1 MILGIKNKHLNN
13 DVLKQIWSFISFKSN
28 PHLLILNKYN
38 YISNRPIT
46 KINNI
51 DSYIRF
57 LIRNDYNFLFSFL
70 LLNTIIKKI
79 NINKTYK
86 YKKEKYKNYIHFL
99 RGLCINYNS
108 NKCKILL
115 INFENNFNNYNNY
128 NKGNNK

>member
-1 MILGIKNKHLNN
+1 MLLGIKNKYLNN

-70 LLNTIIKKI
+70 LLNTIIKKK
-79 NINKTYK
+79 NINKPYK

-115 INFENNFNNYNNY
+115 INLENNYNY
-128 NKGNNK
+128 NNK

>member
-115 INFENNFNNYNNY
+115 INFENNFNNYN
-128 NKGNNK
+128 KGNNK

>member
-1 MILGIKNKHLNN
+1 MILGIKNEILNN
-13 DVLKQIWSFISFKSN
+13 DILNEIWSFISFEKTPN
-28 PHLLILNKYN
+28 LLMLNKN
-38 YISNRPIT
+38 YYINYRQYTKISN
-46 KINNI
+46 KNK
-51 DSYIRF
+51 YARF

-115 INFENNFNNYNNY
+115 INFEKNFNNYNNY

>member
-1 MILGIKNKHLNN
+1 MILGIKNKYLNN

-70 LLNTIIKKI
+70 LLNTITKKI

-99 RGLCINYNS
+99 RSLCINYNS

-115 INFENNFNNYNNY
+115 INFENNFNNYN
-128 NKGNNK
+128 KGNNK

>member
-1 MILGIKNKHLNN
+1 MILGIKNKYLNN

-99 RGLCINYNS
+99 RSLCINYNS

-115 INFENNFNNYNNY
+115 INFENNFNNYN
-128 NKGNNK
+128 KGNNK

>member
-1 MILGIKNKHLNN
+1 MILGIKNKYLNN

-99 RGLCINYNS
+99 RSLCINYNS

-115 INFENNFNNYNNY
+115 INLENNYNY
-128 NKGNNK
+128 NNK

>member
-1 MILGIKNKHLNN
+1 MILGIKNKYLNN

-99 RGLCINYNS
+99 RSLCINYNS

-115 INFENNFNNYNNY
+115 INFENNFNNYN
-128 NKGNNK
+128 KKNNK

>member
-1 MILGIKNKHLNN
+1 MLLGIKNYYLNN

-99 RGLCINYNS
+99 RSLCINYNS

-115 INFENNFNNYNNY
+115 INFENNFNNYN
-128 NKGNNK
+128 KGNNK